1 MLRPDPAGDATEP
14 SQCVLRFAWLASL
27 LASLSFGSG
36 CEGAVKVGSIG
47 VVLGRQPDSGS
58 VFVREVPPARRGSL
72 LVGDELLMV
81 DGRFVAHLDEAGLRE
96 ALRGPVGSPV
106 RLTLL
111 RQGVVVRV
119 ELAREPR
126 GE

>member
-1 MLRPDPAGDATEP
+1 MNRWSPAVLERARATALT
-14 SQCVLRFAWLASL
+14 QCVLRFAGLVLAISL
-27 LASLSFGSG
+27 AA
-36 CEGAVKVGSIG
+36 CDGAVKVGSIG

-96 ALRGPVGSPV
+96 ALRGPVGSSM
-106 RLTLL
+106 RLTIV
-111 RQGVVVRV
+111 REGVVVRV
-119 ELAREPR
+119 ELARDPR